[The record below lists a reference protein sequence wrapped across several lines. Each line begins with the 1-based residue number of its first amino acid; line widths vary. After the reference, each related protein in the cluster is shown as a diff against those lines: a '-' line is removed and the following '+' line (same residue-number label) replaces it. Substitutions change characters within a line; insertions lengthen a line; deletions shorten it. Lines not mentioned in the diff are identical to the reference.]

1 MVLVLLVAG
10 LRLEGQPWWCACGGL
25 SPWSGDIWSAHNSQ
39 HLFDPYSFS
48 HLQHGLVFH
57 ALLHF
62 LAPRVPLGHRLLLAV
77 MLETGWEL
85 LENSPIIINRYRAV
99 TISLGYTGD
108 TILNSLGDVL
118 SCTLGFLLAARLPAW
133 ASIGI
138 FLGVELGMLAIYRD
152 SLLVNILMLLAPSD
166 AVRDWQRG
174 G

>member
-1 MVLVLLVAG
+1 
-10 LRLEGQPWWCACGGL
+10 
-25 SPWSGDIWSAHNSQ
+25 
-39 HLFDPYSFS
+39 
-48 HLQHGLVFH
+48 
-57 ALLHF
+57 
-62 LAPRVPLGHRLLLAV
+62 GHRLLL
-77 MLETGWEL
+77 
-85 LENSPIIINRYRAV
+85 AV

-133 ASIGI
+133 GSIGI